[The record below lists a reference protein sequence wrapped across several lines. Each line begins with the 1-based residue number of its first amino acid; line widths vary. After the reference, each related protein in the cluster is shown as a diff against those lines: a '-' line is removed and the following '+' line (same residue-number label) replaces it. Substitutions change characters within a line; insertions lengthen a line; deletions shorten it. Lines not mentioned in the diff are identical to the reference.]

1 MPKNPLGRK
10 SQMPGAYSPDLL
22 FVIPRDISRAKLDNY
37 SREQING
44 FDLWRAYE
52 ISWLNPSGK
61 PEIRTAEFRFSAS
74 SLNIIESKSM
84 KLYLNSLNN
93 ETFECETELFEILEN
108 DLSKASGKK
117 VGIDIK
123 RLTSIDLVPE
133 FYDESL
139 SLDGVDDFQLIRNPS
154 SQMLKVINL
163 EVVDERLH
171 SQLFRSLCPITGQ
184 PDWATFQIQYS
195 GLKID
200 NKSLLE
206 YLCSFRS
213 HASYHE
219 DCGERIFYEIFE
231 RCKPADLTISLN
243 FLRRGGV
250 DINVHR
256 STKKTILKANQSRL
270 IRQ

>member
-1 MPKNPLGRK
+1 MSKNPLGRK
-10 SQMPGAYSPDLL
+10 SPVPGTYNPDLL
-22 FVIPRDISRAKLDNY
+22 FVIPRDIARAKLDNY
-37 SREQING
+37 CREQING

-52 ISWLNPSGK
+52 VSWLNPSGK
-61 PEIRTAEFRFSAS
+61 PEIRVAEFQFSAT

-93 ETFECETELFEILEN
+93 ETFECETELLEILEN

-117 VGIDIK
+117 VGVAIK
-123 RLTSIDLVPE
+123 PLTSIDLLPE
-133 FYDESL
+133 IFDESS
-139 SLDGVDDFQLIRNPS
+139 SLDEVDDFQLSGNPS
-154 SQMLKVINL
+154 SQILKVIDL
-163 EVVDERLH
+163 EVVNERLY
-171 SQLFRSLCPITGQ
+171 SQLFRSLCPVTGQ

-219 DCGERIFYEIFE
+219 DCGEKIFYEISE
-231 RCKPADLTISLN
+231 RCKPVDLMISLN

-256 STKKTILKANQSRL
+256 STKKTILKDNQSRL

>member
-10 SQMPGAYSPDLL
+10 SPLPRAYSPDLL
-22 FVIPRDISRAKLDNY
+22 FVISRDISRAKLNNY

-52 ISWLNPSGK
+52 VSWLNPSGK
-61 PEIRTAEFRFSAS
+61 PEIRVAEFQFSAS

-93 ETFECETELFEILEN
+93 ETFECEAELLEILEN

-117 VGIDIK
+117 VGVAIK
-123 RLTSIDLVPE
+123 PLTSIDLLPE
-133 FYDESL
+133 FFDES
-139 SLDGVDDFQLIRNPS
+139 SVLDEVDDFQLIGNPS
-154 SQMLKVINL
+154 SQILKVIDL
-163 EVVDERLH
+163 EVVNERLY
-171 SQLFRSLCPITGQ
+171 SQLFRSLCPVTGQ

-206 YLCSFRS
+206 YLCSFRN

-219 DCGERIFYEIFE
+219 DCGEKIFYEISE
-231 RCKPADLTISLN
+231 RCEPVDLTISLN

-256 STKKTILKANQSRL
+256 STKKTILKANQYRL
-270 IRQ
+270 ISQ

>member
-10 SQMPGAYSPDLL
+10 SPVPGAYNPDLL
-22 FVIPRDISRAKLDNY
+22 FVIPRDISRTKLDNY
-37 SREQING
+37 CIERING

-52 ISWLNPSGK
+52 VSWLSPSGK
-61 PEIRTAEFRFSAS
+61 PEIRTAEFLFSAS
-74 SLNIIESKSM
+74 SVNIIESKSM

-93 ETFECETELFEILEN
+93 QTFEYETEFYEILEN
-108 DLSKASGKK
+108 DLSTASGEK
-117 VGIDIK
+117 VKVDLK
-123 RLTSIDLVPE
+123 PLTSVDLLPE
-133 FYDESL
+133 IFDESS
-139 SLDGVDDFQLIRNPS
+139 SLDGENDFQLPANPS
-154 SQMLKVINL
+154 SEILKVIDL
-163 EVVDERLH
+163 EVDNERLY
-171 SQLFRSLCPITGQ
+171 SQLFRSLCPVTGQ

-219 DCGERIFYEIFE
+219 DCGERIFLEILK
-231 RCKPADLTISLN
+231 RCKPVDLTISLN

-256 STKKTILKANQSRL
+256 STKKTIFKANQARL

>member
-1 MPKNPLGRK
+1 MPENPLGKR
-10 SQMPGAYSPDLL
+10 SPVPGAYSPDLL
-22 FVIPRDISRAKLDNY
+22 FVIPRNVSRGKLDNFF
-37 SREQING
+37 REKING

-52 ISWLNPSGK
+52 LSWLNSSRK
-61 PEIRTAEFRFSAS
+61 PEIRTAEFQFSATS
-74 SLNIIESKSM
+74 FNIIESKSM

-93 ETFECETELFEILEN
+93 ETFECETELSEILEE
-108 DLSKASGKK
+108 DLSVASGEK
-117 VGIDIK
+117 VKVDIK
-123 RLTSIDLVPE
+123 PLTSVDLLPE
-133 FYDESL
+133 FIDESL
-139 SLDGVDDFQLIRNPS
+139 SLDEMDDFDLASTPS
-154 SQMLKVINL
+154 SKILKMTDL
-163 EVVDERLH
+163 EVFNERLY
-171 SQLFRSLCPITGQ
+171 SQLFRSLCPVTGQ

-206 YLCSFRS
+206 YLCSFRN
-213 HASYHE
+213 HPSYHE

-231 RCKPADLTISLN
+231 CCKPVDLTISLN

-256 STKKTILKANQSRL
+256 STKERILKASQSRL

>member
-1 MPKNPLGRK
+1 MSKNPLGKQSSVPR
-10 SQMPGAYSPDLL
+10 AYNPDLL
-22 FVIPRDISRAKLDNY
+22 FVIPRDIARAKLGDY
-37 SREQING
+37 HMKQING

-52 ISWLNPSGK
+52 VSWLDSCGK
-61 PEIRTAEFRFSAS
+61 PEIRIAEFRFSAS
-74 SLNIIESKSM
+74 SINIIESKSM

-93 ETFECETELFEILEN
+93 ETFECETDFSKILEN
-108 DLSKASGKK
+108 DLSTASGESVRVDMKP
-117 VGIDIK
+117 
-123 RLTSIDLVPE
+123 LTSIDLLPD
-133 FYDESL
+133 FFDESS
-139 SLDGVDDFQLIRNPS
+139 SLDNVDDFQLIRDPS
-154 SQMLKVINL
+154 SQILKVIDL
-163 EVVDERLH
+163 EVVNERLC
-171 SQLFRSLCPITGQ
+171 SQLFRSLCPVTGQ

-219 DCGERIFYEIFE
+219 DCGERIFLEILK
-231 RCKPADLTISLN
+231 RCKPVDLTISLN

-256 STKKTILKANQSRL
+256 STKKTIFKANQARL